1 MQKTFLFAH
10 AMWAVGDRAP
20 VLTKTIRAVL
30 YAHLMKS
37 SEEKGVRLLAVN
49 GSADHIHVLVNLH
62 PAQNLAQVVRQIRS
76 ESAEWLNA
84 TKLVT
89 DPFSWEDEYVAYSV
103 SPNVIRQV
111 TDYFDRQEEYH
122 QTRSLADELEVFE
135 KLQSG
140 Q

>member
-1 MQKTFLFAH
+1 MQRTFLYAH
-10 AMWAVGDRAP
+10 AMWAVGGKAS

-37 SEEKGVRLLAVN
+37 AEEKGIRLLSVN
-49 GSADHIHVLVNLH
+49 GGADHIHVLINLH
-62 PAQNLAQVVRQIRS
+62 PAQNLAQVVRQLRS

-84 TKLVT
+84 TKLVVE
-89 DPFSWEDEYVAYSV
+89 PFAWEEEYGAYSV
-103 SPNVIRQV
+103 SPNVLRQV
-111 TDYFDRQEEYH
+111 MDYFERQDEYH
-122 QTRSLADELEVFE
+122 RTRTLADELEVFE